1 MGDVSGPKFDVSVPN
16 VARIYDYL
24 LGGKDNYQA
33 DRDAAEQL
41 IKVLPEAELACRQN
55 RRFLERVVRFLVSQ
69 CGIRQIID
77 IGTGLPT
84 RGNVHQVAQ
93 EEVPTT
99 RVVYADYDRVV
110 VRHAEALLARNER
123 VAVIHADLR
132 TPRELITHRDLG
144 QLIDFSQ
151 PVAILILATLHF
163 ITDDERPDEII
174 RLLRATGAWQLSGA
188 VAHHGRERASSRQ
201 QNRPGDI
208 RQRLGPGDPA
218 HPGGDR
224 AVLRRIGAGPARPG
238 EHQRVALGRGA
249 LRPGDVQAADVRSP
263 SPQGLI
269 LGALPRAGAQ
279 PRRQPQPSRPH
290 APRIR
295 ALYAGGEV
303 RGDAPVPG

>member
-1 MGDVSGPKFDVSVPN
+1 MGDVPGPKFDVSVPN

-33 DRDAAEQL
+33 DRDAAERL

-55 RRFLERVVRFLVSQ
+55 RRFLERVVRFLVSE

-84 RGNVHQVAQ
+84 QGNVHQVAQ
-93 EEVPTT
+93 EEAPAT

-123 VAVIHADLR
+123 VAVVHADLR

-144 QLIDFSQ
+144 KLIDFGQ

-174 RLLRATGAWQLSGA
+174 RLLRSTMAPGSYLALSHITA
-188 VAHHGRERASSRQ
+188 E
-201 QNRPGDI
+201 
-208 RQRLGPGDPA
+208 
-218 HPGGDR
+218 
-224 AVLRRIGAGPARPG
+224 
-238 EHQRVALGRGA
+238 
-249 LRPGDVQAADVRSP
+249 DVQPDDSKSAQAVYASASAPAIPRTRKEIARFFHELELVPPGLVNINTWPAA
-263 SPQGLI
+263 
-269 LGALPRAGAQ
+269 
-279 PRRQPQPSRPH
+279 
-290 APRIR
+290 
-295 ALYAGGEV
+295 EV
-303 RGDAPVPG
+303 RDVPETSMLLMYGGVARKS

>member
-144 QLIDFSQ
+144 KLIDFSQ

-163 ITDDERPDEII
+163 ITDDERPDEIV
-174 RLLRATGAWQLSGA
+174 RLLRATMAPGSYLALSHITAENVHPADSKTAQEIYASASAPAIPRTREAIARFFDELELVPPGVVNINAWPSAEVRYVPETSKL
-188 VAHHGRERASSRQ
+188 
-201 QNRPGDI
+201 
-208 RQRLGPGDPA
+208 LMY
-218 HPGGDR
+218 
-224 AVLRRIGAGPARPG
+224 
-238 EHQRVALGRGA
+238 GA
-249 LRPGDVQAADVRSP
+249 LARKA
-263 SPQGLI
+263 
-269 LGALPRAGAQ
+269 
-279 PRRQPQPSRPH
+279 
-290 APRIR
+290 
-295 ALYAGGEV
+295 
-303 RGDAPVPG
+303 